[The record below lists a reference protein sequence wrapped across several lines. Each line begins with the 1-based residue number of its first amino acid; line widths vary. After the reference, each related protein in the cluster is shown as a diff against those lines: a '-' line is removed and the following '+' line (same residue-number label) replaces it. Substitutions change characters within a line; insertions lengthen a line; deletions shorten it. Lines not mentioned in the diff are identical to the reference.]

1 MADVSA
7 ESSLEK
13 TAWPADAHRPSR
25 SEVLVEMEAGIAE
38 MGVLEVP
45 AC

>member
-1 MADVSA
+1 MADLSA

-13 TAWPADAHRPSR
+13 MVWPADVHRPSK
-25 SEVLVEMEAGIAE
+25 SEVLAEMAAGIAE
-38 MGVLEVP
+38 MGVSEVP